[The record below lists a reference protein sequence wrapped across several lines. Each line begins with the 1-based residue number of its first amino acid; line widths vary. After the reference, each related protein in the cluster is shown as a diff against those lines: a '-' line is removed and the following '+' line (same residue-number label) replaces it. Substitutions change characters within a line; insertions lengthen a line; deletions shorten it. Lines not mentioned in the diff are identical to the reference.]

1 MKKYIKWG
9 IVIIVGAGLTTLG
22 IHTFTPRE
30 NEDLAAVKDVAPTQ
44 KNRSL
49 NINAQIIRPHLLTD
63 ELFVSG
69 KLMPDEEVDLSF
81 EASGKIVD
89 INFTEGT
96 FVKKDNYWQR

>member
-44 KNRSL
+44 KNQKS
-49 NINAQIIRPHLLTD
+49 Q
-63 ELFVSG
+63 
-69 KLMPDEEVDLSF
+69 
-81 EASGKIVD
+81 
-89 INFTEGT
+89 
-96 FVKKDNYWQR
+96 Y

>member
-44 KNRSL
+44 KHQERLWTS
-49 NINAQIIRPHLLTD
+49 ISRKELL
-63 ELFVSG
+63 
-69 KLMPDEEVDLSF
+69 
-81 EASGKIVD
+81 
-89 INFTEGT
+89 
-96 FVKKDNYWQR
+96 

>member
-49 NINAQIIRPHLLTD
+49 NI
-63 ELFVSG
+63 
-69 KLMPDEEVDLSF
+69 
-81 EASGKIVD
+81 IV
-89 INFTEGT
+89 
-96 FVKKDNYWQR
+96 KSK

>member
-44 KNRSL
+44 KTEVSIL
-49 NINAQIIRPHLLTD
+49 MHKSSDLTC
-63 ELFVSG
+63 
-69 KLMPDEEVDLSF
+69 
-81 EASGKIVD
+81 
-89 INFTEGT
+89 
-96 FVKKDNYWQR
+96 

>member
-63 ELFVSG
+63 ELFVSRETDA
-69 KLMPDEEVDLSF
+69 LM
-81 EASGKIVD
+81 
-89 INFTEGT
+89 
-96 FVKKDNYWQR
+96 KKSIFPLKHQERLWTSISRKELL